1 MEIGGV
7 HSPYKPEEVL
17 LSKWAYELLVA
28 RELDRL
34 DLGEDVDMQKLEKM
48 VMIGI
53 WCIQDEPGLR
63 PSMKTVVMMLEGI
76 TDVSVPPRPTSASA

>member
-1 MEIGGV
+1 MEIDGV

-34 DLGEDVDMQKLEKM
+34 DLGEDVDRQKLEKM